1 MSRRVDVAAV
11 SDLADGAMKAI
22 TADDKEILLARVGDD
37 FYAADA
43 RCPHMG
49 GHLAEGRLE
58 GTVVV
63 CPRHG
68 SRFDLRDGTVIRWT
82 DYSGLGLRLV
92 KAVRSPRPLSTYP
105 VLVQDGRLLVD
116 VEPDG
121 SA

>member
-1 MSRRVDVAAV
+1 MQPTRV
-11 SDLADGAMKAI
+11 
-22 TADDKEILLARVGDD
+22 ARTWEVTSQRAG
-37 FYAADA
+37 
-43 RCPHMG
+43 C
-49 GHLAEGRLE
+49 E

-92 KAVRSPRPLSTYP
+92 KAVRSPRPLRTYP

-121 SA
+121 PA